1 MSTNPD
7 RLYELLPTIY
17 RIRDAEQGEPLRAL
31 LQVISEQA
39 DIVEQDINQLY
50 ENWFIETCEDWVV
63 PYLGDLI
70 GYQPVAE
77 AGSPSDSATA
87 QGRLRNKVLIS
98 RREIANTL
106 RYRRRKGSLA
116 LLECLA
122 NDVADWKARA
132 VEFYPLLAWTQHLNH
147 LRPNQGRTA
156 DLRNSRELQNLGG
169 PFDQAAHSVD
179 VRRINSSHIPG
190 RYNLA
195 AVGLFVWRLQV
206 YSVNKTAPDSKT
218 PACCIEEVAPHC
230 YTFSALGNDSPLY
243 ARPLPESDITS
254 VAGELNLPVPIRRRA
269 FDAENLAEPVYYG
282 EDNSFAIWAP
292 GWPNKNSP
300 QPVPRE
306 LIVSADLSG
315 WRYQSPKG
323 KLAVDPELGRM
334 VFPSK
339 QLPKK
344 VWVSY
349 YYGFSANIGGGEYTR
364 TLAQPENSV
373 VIPVSGQEQLQ
384 KALEPWQAGQPLT
397 GQPPSAVIEILDS
410 GVYVLPINLELD
422 AKHNLQIRA
431 ANERR
436 PIIRLLDYKTDQ
448 PDSLSITGAPGSH
461 LVLDGL
467 LVEGRGVLVEGA
479 VGSVTLRHTT
489 LVPGWSLD
497 PDCQPCRPAEPSFYV
512 LNSPACIIIQHSIVG
527 SIQISNDEVG
537 ADPIIMRINDSVV
550 DATGWE
556 CEASECKGP
565 ECEAIGSPGSGFAHA
580 SVSIARSTVL
590 GSVAT
595 HAITL
600 AEDSIFMGEVCVAR
614 RQIGCMRFCY
624 VPPESRTPRRFMCQP
639 DGVTKNLAGEEKIR
653 EQLRVR
659 PQFSSTRYGTPTYC
673 QLAQCCAVE
682 ITRGAEDESEMGVF
696 HDLYQPQ
703 RLANLL
709 ARLQQ
714 FTPAGTDV
722 GIILAS

>member
-1 MSTNPD
+1 MSINLD

-17 RIRDAEQGEPLRAL
+17 RVRDAEQGEPLRAL

-39 DIVEQDINQLY
+39 DIVEKDINQLY

-77 AGSPSDSATA
+77 AGSPSDSATI
-87 QGRLRNKVLIS
+87 QGRQRNKVLIP
-98 RREIANTL
+98 RHEIANTL

-132 VEFYPLLAWTQHLNH
+132 VEFYPLLASTQHLNY
-147 LRPNQGRTA
+147 LRPDQGRTV
-156 DLRNSRELQNLGG
+156 DLRNSHALQHLGG
-169 PFDQAAHSVD
+169 AFDELAHSVD
-179 VRRINSSHIPG
+179 VRRINSNYVPG

-206 YSVNKTAPDSKT
+206 YSVNKSSPKSKT

-230 YTFSALGNDSPLY
+230 YTFSALGNDTPLY
-243 ARPLPESDITS
+243 NRPVPETDDTS
-254 VAGELNLPVPIRRRA
+254 LAGELNMPVPIRRRA
-269 FDAENLAEPVYYG
+269 FDDENIAEPVYYG

-292 GWPNKNSP
+292 GWPNKNSR

-306 LIVSADLSG
+306 LITSTDLTD

-323 KLAVDPELGRM
+323 KLAVDPILGRM
-334 VFPSK
+334 VFPAK

-364 TLAQPENSV
+364 VLAQPENSV
-373 VIPVSGQEQLQ
+373 LIQVCGQEQLQ
-384 KALEPWQAGQPLT
+384 KALEPWQAGQPLS
-397 GQPPSAVIEILDS
+397 GQPPSAVIEIIDS

-422 AKHNLQIRA
+422 AMHHLQIRA

-436 PIIRLLDYKTDQ
+436 PVIRLLDYKTDQ
-448 PDSLSITGAPGSH
+448 PDSLSITGAAGSH

-479 VGSVTLRHTT
+479 VNSVLLRHTT
-489 LVPGWSLD
+489 LVPGWSLA
-497 PDCQPCRPAEPSFYV
+497 PDCQPCRPAEPSLYV
-512 LNSPACIIIQHSIVG
+512 LNSQACIIIQHSIVG
-527 SIQISNDEVG
+527 SIQVSNDEVG

-556 CEASECKGP
+556 CEGP

-580 SVSIARSTVL
+580 SVSIVRSTVL
-590 GSVAT
+590 GSVET
-595 HAITL
+595 HAIMQ
-600 AEDSIFMGEVCVAR
+600 AEDSIFMGKVCVAR

-639 DGVTKNLAGEEKIR
+639 DGVSKNLTGEAKIR

-659 PQFSSTRYGTPTYC
+659 PEFNSTRYGRPSYC
-673 QLAQCCAVE
+673 QLAQNGAIE
-682 ITRGAEDESEMGVF
+682 ITHGAEDESEMGVF

-703 RLANLL
+703 RLANLQ

-722 GIILAS
+722 DIILAS